1 MNREVLRQYLRIDA
15 SQILD
20 QTEPD
25 VRFRRAGMNQTK
37 SYRYDVDKSREESG
51 RKFNQPDLATTL

>member
-1 MNREVLRQYLRIDA
+1 MNREVLRQHLRIDA

-37 SYRYDVDKSREESG
+37 SYRYRYDVDSDLVESPTG
-51 RKFNQPDLATTL
+51 NSTGHT